1 MKQQLYNVNNIISIE
16 GSARNT
22 NVVINSKIN
31 GVDNI
36 VTFDFIGTFEK
47 YIFKTVVY
55 NHIVSIFINPLLFFI
70 ACKNK

>member
-1 MKQQLYNVNNIISIE
+1 VSNIISIE
-16 GSARNT
+16 GAARNT

-36 VTFDFIGTFEK
+36 LTFDFFGTFEK

-55 NHIVSIFINPLLFFI
+55 NYMVT
-70 ACKNK
+70 NKFNI